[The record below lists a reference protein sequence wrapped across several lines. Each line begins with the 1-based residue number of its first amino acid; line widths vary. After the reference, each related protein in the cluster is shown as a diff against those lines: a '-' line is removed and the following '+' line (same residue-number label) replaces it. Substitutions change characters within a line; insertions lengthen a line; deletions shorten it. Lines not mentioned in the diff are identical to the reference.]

1 MITLALDFPLIN
13 IMEDTLELDKKE
25 FAEAA
30 FPFMNEM
37 YGAALRMTKNP
48 AAAED
53 LSADTF
59 AKAWKSFH
67 QFERGT
73 NMRAWLYRILTNT
86 YINEYRKKVRQG
98 FPVNLDQYET
108 PDEFYLYNKLQ
119 ENADD
124 KQEDPAEAVLAK
136 FAENDVV
143 NAMDSLPPGYRE
155 VVVLSDLQG
164 LSYED
169 IAKSLEIP
177 LGTVRSRLNRGRKQL
192 QKALWE
198 EAVRSGYIHQNKM
211 TPMRRWSKKLFTA
224 LRGKPH
230 A

>member
-1 MITLALDFPLIN
+1 
-13 IMEDTLELDKKE
+13 MEETLEVTKKE
-25 FAEAA
+25 FSDAA
-30 FPFMNEM
+30 FPYMDEM

-48 AAAED
+48 TSAED
-53 LSADTF
+53 LAADTF
-59 AKAWKSFH
+59 AKAWKSYH

-98 FPVNLDQYET
+98 NPVNLDQYET

-119 ENADD
+119 QSVDD
-124 KQEDPAEAVLAK
+124 KEQDPAEAVLAK
-136 FAENDVV
+136 FAENDIVS
-143 NAMDSLPPGYRE
+143 AMDSLPAGYRE
-155 VVVLSDLQG
+155 VVILSDLQG
-164 LSYED
+164 LSYDD
-169 IAKSLEIP
+169 IAKSLDIP
-177 LGTVRSRLNRGRKQL
+177 LGTVRSRLNRGRRQL

-198 EAVRSGYIHQNKM
+198 EAIRSGYIHQAKM
-211 TPMRRWSKKLFTA
+211 TPMKRWSKKLFKA